1 MSFDELSSSSDIPLR
16 RSRPP
21 VGVDLGRS
29 DLIEISSESDEPSPS
44 LDRLRRSIRRL
55 RSTTDGTAERDEALR
70 AYERAFTLHHASEAE
85 DIEDS
90 SEDLDKQPPFHVPP
104 PAGKQLTPRMVE
116 ALRRASTSVP
126 PVVDLVDSSHSDD
139 GLLVEPPK
147 PRRPLERQ
155 NANVAQPRDVS
166 PVRNPHG
173 QAPSKPGSMAKD
185 WCYTL
190 NSPSRDDVARLRRIS
205 ESDPSKVLYHVF
217 QIERGAAG
225 NLHIQGFICLA
236 SRARMSTVKTLLGQA
251 VHLEVRRGTPLQ
263 AADYC
268 RDPAKRDPRHAGFL
282 FEYGDLPDPPAGQ
295 GARSD
300 LAAVQSLLD
309 NHVPMAT
316 VAREHFNTWVKSYKA
331 FDKYVTEY
339 VSEPRKEKSLFFCF
353 TGESGTGK
361 SQAAYAFRD
370 AFTVPPGSSGVAW
383 FDGYDA
389 LRHLTVLFD
398 EFSGSRCS
406 WTELL
411 RLTDKYAHTVNTKGS
426 QQQFNPKALVFTS
439 NAEPVDWYPNI
450 PEKLPLTRRIDAHW
464 QYYRRDTKAL
474 SPNIMQA
481 VDGLEVANQ
490 KRYHAIVCCNKGDPT
505 YHPMVASYERLL
517 LDAEGKQWFVIPA
530 VEEVAAVPLQ
540 GLW

>member
-1 MSFDELSSSSDIPLR
+1 MSFDELSSSSELPLH
-16 RSRPP
+16 RSVPP
-21 VGVDLGRS
+21 RDVQLGRS
-29 DLIEISSESDEPSPS
+29 DVVISDGSDESPEISPT
-44 LDRLRRSIRRL
+44 LDRLRASVRGL
-55 RSTTDGTAERDEALR
+55 RSAVSPDDQRDALR
-70 AYERAFTLHHASEAE
+70 AYERAFTLHHASSPD

-90 SEDLDKQPPFHVPP
+90 SGISTPLSPVVWKTLPPSAYDL
-104 PAGKQLTPRMVE
+104 
-116 ALRRASTSVP
+116 LRRQSTLVFDDDTLLDESP
-126 PVVDLVDSSHSDD
+126 PRPRPRSLVRQSAT
-139 GLLVEPPK
+139 VE
-147 PRRPLERQ
+147 
-155 NANVAQPRDVS
+155 QPRDVS

-173 QAPSKPGSMAKD
+173 QAPSKPNSMAKD

-190 NSPSRDDVARLRRIS
+190 NSPSRDDLARLRGVS
-205 ESDPSKVLYHVF
+205 ESNSPKVVYHVF

-236 SRARMSTVKTLLGQA
+236 SRVRMSTVKTLLGKA
-251 VHLEVRRGTPLQ
+251 VHLEIRRGTPQQ

-268 RDPAKRDPRHAGFL
+268 RDPTKRDPRHAGFL
-282 FEYGDLPDPPAGQ
+282 YEFGDLPDSPPGQ

-309 NHVPMAT
+309 SHVPMAT

-331 FDKYVTEY
+331 FDKYVTEF

-361 SQAAYAFRD
+361 SQAAYAFVD
-370 AFTVPPGSSGVAW
+370 SFTVPPGSSGVAW

-389 LRHLTVLFD
+389 LRHKTVLFD

-426 QQQFNPKALVFTS
+426 QTQFNPKALVFTS
-439 NAEPVDWYPNI
+439 NSDPVDWYPNI
-450 PEKLPLTRRIDAHW
+450 PEKLPLTRRIDSHW
-464 QYYRRDTKAL
+464 TYFRRDTKVL

-481 VDGLEVANQ
+481 VSAFELADNVQ
-490 KRYHAIVCCNKGDPT
+490 YHAIVCCEKGDPT
-505 YHPMVASYERLL
+505 YHPLVHTYKPLI
-517 LDAEGKQWFVIPA
+517 LDAAGKQWFVIPVIQEA
-530 VEEVAAVPLQ
+530 PAVPVQ
-540 GLW
+540 GLWA